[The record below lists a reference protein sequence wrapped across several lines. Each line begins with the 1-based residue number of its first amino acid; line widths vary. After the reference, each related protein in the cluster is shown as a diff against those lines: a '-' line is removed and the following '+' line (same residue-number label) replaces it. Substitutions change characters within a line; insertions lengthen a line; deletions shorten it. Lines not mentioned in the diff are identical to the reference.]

1 VNEKSGSTVLVKN
14 PLTVIAIFAGL
25 AEVSATIA
33 LPQLSEQVQALFVWF
48 VMLFPALLVG
58 LFFLLLWFKHQVLYA
73 PSDFSNEENFMQ
85 HWLPDQRSKKMA
97 VAEEVALELVAEQAV
112 GNEAVPESPTTLS
125 SNAPIDNPMSRYL
138 EATIS
143 EDFAIKRLSREMNL
157 SFARDVAY
165 YQDRR
170 ITFDAVAEG
179 PSGPIFVE
187 AKKVFSPTRVTDVTR
202 RALLKMKEAAE
213 VIRPSS
219 RGEARFILV
228 IVVEFEISAEEISK
242 LRSMPSLLG
251 LGFPIEVRV
260 MTLTSFAE
268 E

>member
-1 VNEKSGSTVLVKN
+1 MSDKLGSTVLVKN

-33 LPQLSEQVQALFVWF
+33 LPQLSDDVQAIFVWF

-97 VAEEVALELVAEQAV
+97 VAEEVALELVADGTV
-112 GNEAVPESPTTLS
+112 GHDIGGETQSVPAAI
-125 SNAPIDNPMSRYL
+125 APEGNPMSRYL

-165 YQDRR
+165 YHDRR

-179 PSGPIFVE
+179 PTGPIFVE
-187 AKKVFSPTRVTDVTR
+187 AKKVFSPSRVNDVTR
-202 RALLKMKEAAE
+202 RALLRIKEAAE
-213 VIRPSS
+213 VIRPTS
-219 RGEARFILV
+219 RGEAKFILL
-228 IVVEFEISAEEISK
+228 IVVEFEMSAEEIGK
-242 LRSMPSLLG
+242 LRSMPSVLG
-251 LGFPIEVRV
+251 LGFPIDVRV
-260 MTLTSFAE
+260 MTQTSYAE